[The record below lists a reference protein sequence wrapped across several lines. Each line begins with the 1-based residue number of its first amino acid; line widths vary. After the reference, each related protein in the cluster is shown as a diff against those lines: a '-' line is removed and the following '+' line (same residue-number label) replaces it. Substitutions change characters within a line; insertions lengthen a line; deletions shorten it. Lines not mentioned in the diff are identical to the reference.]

1 LAILI
6 PSSRF
11 RYVSRLAAGKVY
23 LTLLLVRTQ
32 LDAESN
38 ATFSNGICGEEKPAQ
53 VGRSGGRPPN
63 FLPIDLQWALG
74 LGGSFRLRPA

>member
-11 RYVSRLAAGKVY
+11 RYISRLAAGKVY

-38 ATFSNGICGEEKPAQ
+38 ATFSNGDEEA
-53 VGRSGGRPPN
+53 RSGWAIEMPAAQ
-63 FLPIDLQWALG
+63 LPAH
-74 LGGSFRLRPA
+74 